1 MPDFPDRGDRGCRI
15 AMHRV
20 RDMPGLLSHTSV
32 RIVPVPAADDEFG
45 RCVRQAAR
53 ELDDVGAVEAQVRS
67 QYPNVRLRTS
77 ELSGTDKVV
86 YAYRDGNWQPP
97 FKPS

>member
-1 MPDFPDRGDRGCRI
+1 MRGSL
-15 AMHRV
+15 
-20 RDMPGLLSHTSV
+20 PQSSV

-45 RCVRQAAR
+45 RCVRKAAL
-53 ELDDVGAVEAQVRS
+53 EMEDVAAVEAEVRS
-67 QYPNVRLRTS
+67 HYPNVRLRTS

-86 YAYRDGNWQPP
+86 YAYRDGNWRPP